1 MISERSPSEEGISM
15 AWSMV
20 KGTSETRPHLFQW
33 YSLCHRGLRRLSS
46 GTPRAPAGVD
56 GRGRGRLYH
65 GVFCGGPGQSS
76 LAVSWAL
83 GPSRPGA

>member
-46 GTPRAPAGVD
+46 GTPRALLALTEGAV
-56 GRGRGRLYH
+56 GAFTLGCFVVVLANRL
-65 GVFCGGPGQSS
+65 
-76 LAVSWAL
+76 
-83 GPSRPGA
+83 